1 VMAHGNKVLRCA
13 PEQLREMSPEQ
24 EAALKFIP
32 VEALAKQGK
41 YAMIGAQTF
50 TDLSEKGNP
59 REEGYNGSSGESPPK
74 RHRIGG
80 NQDPSSDAKRL
91 RMMFQKEM
99 EKTACQKKVR

>member
-1 VMAHGNKVLRCA
+1 MAHGNKVLRCA

-50 TDLSEKGNP
+50 TDLSEKAILEKRATMVHRVSHQPSGIEL
-59 REEGYNGSSGESPPK
+59 EEIKTPPAMQ
-74 RHRIGG
+74 RGCG
-80 NQDPSSDAKRL
+80 
-91 RMMFQKEM
+91 
-99 EKTACQKKVR
+99 